1 MGFGGNPLADGLVSV
16 RLTFCTV
23 NKLSFKGREEILF
36 IYFFWENKII
46 RIIINCMLWI
56 LIEMNILVCDK
67 NAMFTTGHRGDALD
81 Q

>member
-36 IYFFWENKII
+36 IYFFEKI
-46 RIIINCMLWI
+46 
-56 LIEMNILVCDK
+56 K
-67 NAMFTTGHRGDALD
+67 
-81 Q
+81 

>member
-36 IYFFWENKII
+36 IYFFEKIK
-46 RIIINCMLWI
+46 LLELL
-56 LIEMNILVCDK
+56 LIAC
-67 NAMFTTGHRGDALD
+67 FGF
-81 Q
+81 